1 MLNTLTL
8 NSSRFPF
15 SQIMDEFFEDNVKS
29 FDLSSAYWTESKNG
43 DSVLVLTIPGL
54 DKKDAKISV
63 KDDVLFVKG
72 SIENEF
78 YKKEVNKQYL
88 LPEGTDISKVRVS
101 LKNGVAIVTAPKLE
115 QQKPRQ
121 IDIEWLCQNDPHV
134 THETKVTLRG
144 HFFIWLF

>member
-1 MLNTLTL
+1 MLKTLTL

-15 SQIMDEFFEDNVKS
+15 PQMMDEFFEDNVKS

-63 KDDVLFVKG
+63 KDDILFVKG

-78 YKKEVNKQYL
+78 YDWK
-88 LPEGTDISKVRVS
+88 G
-101 LKNGVAIVTAPKLE
+101 E
-115 QQKPRQ
+115 QNQ
-121 IDIEWLCQNDPHV
+121 IDDVLVIGL
-134 THETKVTLRG
+134 KY
-144 HFFIWLF
+144 

>member
-43 DSVLVLTIPGL
+43 DSVLVLTIPAL

-121 IDIEWLCQNDPHV
+121 IDIE
-134 THETKVTLRG
+134 
-144 HFFIWLF
+144 

>member
-63 KDDVLFVKG
+63 KDDILFVKG

-121 IDIEWLCQNDPHV
+121 IDIE
-134 THETKVTLRG
+134 
-144 HFFIWLF
+144 

>member
-1 MLNTLTL
+1 MLKTLTL

-15 SQIMDEFFEDNVKS
+15 PQMMDEFFEDNVKS

-63 KDDVLFVKG
+63 KDDILFVKG

-88 LPEGTDISKVRVS
+88 LPEGSDISKVRVS

-121 IDIEWLCQNDPHV
+121 IDIE
-134 THETKVTLRG
+134 
-144 HFFIWLF
+144 

>member
-121 IDIEWLCQNDPHV
+121 IDIE
-134 THETKVTLRG
+134 
-144 HFFIWLF
+144 

>member
-1 MLNTLTL
+1 MLKTLTL

-63 KDDVLFVKG
+63 KGDILFVKG
-72 SIENEF
+72 SIQNEF
-78 YKKEVNKQYL
+78 YNKEVNKQYL

-121 IDIEWLCQNDPHV
+121 IDIE
-134 THETKVTLRG
+134 
-144 HFFIWLF
+144 

>member
-88 LPEGTDISKVRVS
+88 LPEGTDTSKVRVS

-121 IDIEWLCQNDPHV
+121 IDIE
-134 THETKVTLRG
+134 
-144 HFFIWLF
+144 

>member
-15 SQIMDEFFEDNVKS
+15 SQMMDEFFEDNVKS

-121 IDIEWLCQNDPHV
+121 IDIE
-134 THETKVTLRG
+134 
-144 HFFIWLF
+144 